1 MIRCDPRAKAKCPFK
16 DPCCG
21 DEVAYFVEGSDCDK
35 FNQKVIAPSPA
46 DAAHTSDWI
55 NVKDAL
61 PADNEKVLVCT
72 RSKKMC
78 VARWSARQERFVTS
92 GNVTVTHWLP
102 LPGLPREE

>member
-1 MIRCDPRAKAKCPFK
+1 MKC
-16 DPCCG
+16 
-21 DEVAYFVEGSDCDK
+21 VECPDYETCRRKYDLRRKRSKC
-35 FNQKVIAPSPA
+35 VIAKSDYIPSNA
-46 DAAHTSDWI
+46 DYTSCWI
-55 NVKDAL
+55 NVKNAL